1 MSGPLLDR
9 VDIRLAV
16 ESPTRAELS
25 SVEYEDSATI
35 RSRVIRSRKVAAER
49 FAPYSFKLNSQIP
62 PNLLREHFRPTKE
75 GMTILHSLLDQ
86 EVISARGFHRTI
98 RLSWSIADLKGVTV
112 PGKVEVEQALTLRS
126 GMPGE

>member
-25 SVEYEDSATI
+25 SVENEDSATI
-35 RSRVIRSRKVAAER
+35 RSRVIRSRKVAAKR

-112 PGKVEVEQALTLRS
+112 PGKDEVEQALTLRS